1 MATSINTTATR
12 NSVAVNSVNINANTT
27 VGGEGKSATAS
38 EERKTQRVLET
49 REQWSVVYDHCVKLV
64 VTLVKGEA
72 LPEDPRKGFAFGK
85 KLTTEQPHIKSYAL
99 GLLNGF
105 TSPKGRKVFAA
116 NKYEVLVSDE
126 KRQTI
131 ALAIVKQARLAPQ
144 DRIEAVLSKAEK
156 KQPRSFCE
164 SVLKELGIKVGTPQ
178 PKAET
183 KPEPKPKR
191 TTRKATAKGGK
202 GKKATA
208 NK

>member
-1 MATSINTTATR
+1 MATSNNTAATR
-12 NSVAVNSVNINANTT
+12 NSVAVKSVNLNANTN
-27 VGGEGKSATAS
+27 VVGEGKSVTAS
-38 EERKTQRVLET
+38 DERKTQRVLET

-64 VTLVKGEA
+64 VALVKGEA

-105 TSPKGRKVFAA
+105 CSPKGRKTFAA
-116 NKYEVLVSDE
+116 AKYEVLVSDE

-164 SVLKELGIKVGTPQ
+164 SVLSGLGIKVGTPQ

-183 KPEPKPKR
+183 KPEPKR

-202 GKKATA
+202 GKKAA
-208 NK
+208 ASK